1 MATKEIAAVGVDL
14 GGTTVKVGLVDSKGR
29 IVRKAVLDTF
39 ADEGPDRV
47 VKQIKKCIYEVLKPG
62 GYKIK
67 GIGIGAPGVVQLK
80 DGIVE
85 NPPNFPGWTKVKLGK
100 KITEEFKLASFVD
113 NDANA
118 AAIGELI
125 FGAGKK
131 FDSFIMITL
140 GTGVGGGIVL
150 EKKLFRGSRGFAGE
164 IGHASIDYAG
174 PQCKCGSYGCIET
187 YAGNNY
193 LTARVKDALLQRED
207 SLITRIMREEQ
218 IPLTPK
224 IISRAMEAG
233 DEFAISVVEDLGRKL
248 GFTFANVANILDVTN
263 FVVGGGVAG
272 FGKRLF
278 TAMEDGAKDRV
289 GKSLKSFI
297 KIVPAKLKNEAGIL
311 GASALVYYKYN

>member
-1 MATKEIAAVGVDL
+1 MATKETAAVGVDL
-14 GGTTVKVGLVDSKGR
+14 GGTSVKVGLVDSKGK
-29 IVRKAVLDTF
+29 IVRKAVLDTY
-39 ADEGPDRV
+39 AEEGPDRV
-47 VKQIKKCIYEVLKPG
+47 VKQIKKGIHEVLKPG

-67 GIGIGAPGVVQLK
+67 GIGIGSPGVVQLK

-150 EKKLFRGSRGFAGE
+150 DKKLFRGSHGFAGE
-164 IGHASIDYAG
+164 IGHGSIDYAG

-224 IISRAMEAG
+224 LISRAMEAG
-233 DEFAISVVEDLGRKL
+233 DEFAISVVDDLGRKL
-248 GFTFANVANILDVTN
+248 GYSFANVANILDVTN

-278 TAMEDGAKDRV
+278 TAMEAGMKERV
-289 GKSLKSFI
+289 GKSLKSLC